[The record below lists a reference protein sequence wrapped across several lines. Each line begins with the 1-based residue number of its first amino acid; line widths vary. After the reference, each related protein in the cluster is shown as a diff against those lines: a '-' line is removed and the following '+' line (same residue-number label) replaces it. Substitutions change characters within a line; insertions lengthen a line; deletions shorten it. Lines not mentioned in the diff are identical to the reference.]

1 MARPVR
7 LRCSR
12 CGERKDFF
20 VRISSLATLIRDAD
34 SADGLWIDIS
44 EKTPADYE
52 WMAFH
57 CGRCGHEG
65 PRQDFEA
72 TPVTDQAGRAG
83 RPDAVREAL
92 EGFIKT
98 IEATGGCH
106 RDEGDSVVPAGDPD
120 WLDLADAYLR
130 ACKALGREPQING
143 PDAEV
148 IGGDGGPG
156 VDPASDQTRDNT
168 EAAGDV

>member
-1 MARPVR
+1 MAKPVQ

-20 VRISSLATLIRDAD
+20 VRISALATLIRDAS
-34 SADGLWIDIS
+34 SADGLWINLS

-52 WMAFH
+52 WIAFH

-65 PRQDFEA
+65 SRQDFEVN
-72 TPVTDQAGRAG
+72 PETDQVDTGG
-83 RPDAVREAL
+83 RPDALREAL
-92 EGFIKT
+92 QGFIET
-98 IEATGGCH
+98 IEATGGCV
-106 RDEGDSVVPAGDPD
+106 RDEGDTVAPVGDPD

-130 ACKALGREPQING
+130 ACKALGREPQIRG
-143 PDAEV
+143 PDGEES
-148 IGGDGGPG
+148 GDDGEAG
-156 VDPASDQTRDNT
+156 VDLEFDQTGNDA